1 MYTGGILCI
10 FSRTSAGRGHQTT
23 IPGPG
28 RQAAP
33 SPPYEGGGKVPGRQ
47 VGSILEPCLQPL
59 PCSLGSWGRGG
70 SGDDTEKG
78 CLLVVS
84 VLNIRE
90 RGKHH
95 RTHGIETSK
104 SPRLVGIQHHRGPQ
118 KAKGAAW
125 GPGGGRGAKGSF
137 PSPCTRAMPPS
148 SLLAAGSL
156 SGCSSEALGEVLVAS
171 KHLNIA

>member
-90 RGKHH
+90 RGNTTEHTGLKPPKAQGWWESS
-95 RTHGIETSK
+95 TTGA
-104 SPRLVGIQHHRGPQ
+104 PRRPREQRG
-118 KAKGAAW
+118 
-125 GPGGGRGAKGSF
+125 
-137 PSPCTRAMPPS
+137 
-148 SLLAAGSL
+148 
-156 SGCSSEALGEVLVAS
+156 ALGEGEGPKGVFPALAQEQCHQAAYWLLGLSQAAAQRPLGRYWLQAS
-171 KHLNIA
+171 T